1 MACAK
6 WIKQHTP
13 PQCIG
18 DLLTHPR
25 NDDITHTIHSSSRA
39 VFQRTDGDIYKG
51 ITKELEAMFWEDK
64 RLPPGMPDANRSLQ
78 MLRMETEVKNRKL
91 EAERDKRAR
100 IRALENKKKKAR
112 ELYSGGGMGGGEGSD
127 DKLFSGGMGDSG
139 NQMNISG
146 AMGGDLSGNSGD
158 LREIRIDDDDGDGC
172 GGGGGGDMDMLKT
185 RQELKLIDMTR
196 VCYHRGVGPK
206 HGSKV
211 HADMELISEMIRA
224 ESNRLGHMGEDPP
237 SVKDTTYTGTC
248 GWGDTI
254 WDDVP
259 SSSAYTRG
267 GISQYERGRLLCL
280 SGIIKFLDPCAFAIF
295 NRLVS
300 DKIVPLQTEFSVY
313 DEYIKMAT
321 NIDMIAWDIGNSKG
335 IFIELKTGHNA
346 QTDYNAHDSISF
358 FKTDHK
364 TLCIQDTAL
373 NRACFQLL
381 TSLLFVAQRYSI
393 QFDAALIV
401 RTASASVQPNDYYG
415 DQFGNSINNK
425 SNRKTRA
432 AAAHKSTRLVQL
444 YRIPPWMIEQSCQV
458 MMSESLR
465 NRGISHINKMKKL
478 PADAKKILIDEIKN
492 APNNT
497 ITWLPDQAS
506 ARGYA
511 LWYHSTTTGAGGGG
525 GGGGGGRV
533 PPPSQQPLFPA
544 SPSPY
549 KPYKEK
555 YIYTE
560 SEIIEPEIIIIK
572 DQDYNQARISDRRDK
587 NPFFTPL
594 VSSSSSSSSSC
605 PIPPQTLSLP
615 SKKHVSLSPNL
626 RVKKAIK
633 KSCKTIPLLKQTTKQ
648 QRSSSLETKKRLYLD
663 LPPPQSSPL
672 SKSGKGK
679 QPHPP
684 QQQLPIH
691 QFLK

>member
-1 MACAK
+1 MSATSKDLTNTICSTWIAAKQIMVCAK

-13 PQCIG
+13 PPCIG

-25 NDDITHTIHSSSRA
+25 NDEITHTIYSSSRA

-91 EAERDKRAR
+91 EVERDKRAR

-112 ELYSGGGMGGGEGSD
+112 ELYSGGGMGSGEGSD
-127 DKLFSGGMGDSG
+127 EKLFSGGMGDSG

-158 LREIRIDDDDGDGC
+158 MREIRLDNDNDDSCAD
-172 GGGGGGDMDMLKT
+172 DMDMSKI

-237 SVKDTTYTGTC
+237 TVRDTHNGNC
-248 GWGDTI
+248 GWGDAI

-259 SSSAYTRG
+259 PSSAYTRG

-300 DKIVPLQTEFSVY
+300 DKIVPLQTEFPVY

-401 RTASASVQPNDYYG
+401 RTASASIQPNDYHG
-415 DQFGNSINNK
+415 DQINTNNNK
-425 SNRKTRA
+425 TNRKTRA
-432 AAAHKSTRLVQL
+432 AAAVAHKSTRLVQL
-444 YRIPPWMIEQSCQV
+444 YRIPSWMIEQSCQV
-458 MMSESLR
+458 MLSESLR
-465 NRGISHINKMKKL
+465 NRGISHINKMKKM

-492 APNNT
+492 APNNVN
-497 ITWLPDQAS
+497 TWLPNQIS
-506 ARGYA
+506 SRGYA
-511 LWYHSTTTGAGGGG
+511 LWYHSITTGGGG
-525 GGGGGGRV
+525 GGGGIRSV
-533 PPPSQQPLFPA
+533 SPQPSLFSP

-549 KPYKEK
+549 NPYKEK
-555 YIYTE
+555 YIYKE
-560 SEIIEPEIIIIK
+560 SEIIEREVIIIK
-572 DQDYNQARISDRRDK
+572 DQDYNQSRISDRRDK
-587 NPFFTPL
+587 NPFFNPSL
-594 VSSSSSSSSSC
+594 IIPVSSSLC
-605 PIPPQTLSLP
+605 PNFPPAPCPPLR
-615 SKKHVSLSPNL
+615 KHVPLSPKL
-626 RVKKAIK
+626 RVKKTIK
-633 KSCKTIPLLKQTTKQ
+633 KSSKTTPLLKQKTKQ
-648 QRSSSLETKKRLYLD
+648 QCSLETKKRLYLD
-663 LPPPQSSPL
+663 LPPSQSIPL
-672 SKSGKGK
+672 SKSGKG
-679 QPHPP
+679 
-684 QQQLPIH
+684 
-691 QFLK
+691 